1 MISLCKP
8 NGFNWELCQDAVF
21 ESEISRGP
29 TNMGPARRVAEAPF
43 LIVTGEWQMELS
55 GQANFAHKILFCYAK

>member
-8 NGFNWELCQDAVF
+8 DGFNWEPCQDTVF

-43 LIVTGEWQMELS
+43 LIVIGEWQMKLS
-55 GQANFAHKILFCYAK
+55 DCLVKTGKFCT